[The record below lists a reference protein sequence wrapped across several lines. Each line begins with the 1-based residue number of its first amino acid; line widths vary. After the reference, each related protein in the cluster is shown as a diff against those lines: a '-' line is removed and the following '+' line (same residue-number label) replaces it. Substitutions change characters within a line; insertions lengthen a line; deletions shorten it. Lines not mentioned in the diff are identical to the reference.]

1 MSKQFAAG
9 QTVECVSTATY
20 GGVVQG
26 EKYTVESADGGWVV
40 LKEVKHPNTVGGR
53 FLSSRFKPVQEQK
66 ISVGDTVRIKDTR
79 LLRDFYVRKGMNP
92 DRLVVARFDYKG
104 DPIMQGET
112 GTENYGFRLGHFEL
126 VEKSSPFKKGDIVR
140 ITKKYTGN
148 DELFWADYL
157 MDKYIGREG
166 VVTKERHSV
175 KSRAI
180 QVSVD
185 GDAWWYLP
193 ESLEQVVA
201 KQPEPASEFRIR
213 KHGTA
218 LREVRG
224 TPFASQEAAEQAV
237 SRYTPGSVYEIV
249 EVKVVRTVRVE
260 QEVRVIDYKEA
271 A

>member
-1 MSKQFAAG
+1 MNKQFSAG

-53 FLSSRFKPVQEQK
+53 FLSSRFKPVQKQK
-66 ISVGDTVRIKDTR
+66 INVDDTVRIKDTR

-92 DRLVVARFDYKG
+92 DRLVVERFDYKG
-104 DPIMQGET
+104 DPIMRGET
-112 GTENYGFRLGHFEL
+112 GTEDYGFRLSHFEL
-126 VEKSSPFKKGDIVR
+126 VEKADSIKSGDKLRIVYDGFQPAR
-140 ITKKYTGN
+140 NWGK
-148 DELFWADYL
+148 
-157 MDKYIGREG
+157 G
-166 VVTKERHSV
+166 VVVEF
-175 KSRAI
+175 I
-180 QVSVD
+180 
-185 GDAWWYLP
+185 
-193 ESLEQVVA
+193 ESLGGSPAVYRVKTHDGIVGIIDADRLETMAAEQ

-224 TPFASQEAAEQAV
+224 IPFDSQEAAEQAV

-249 EVKVVRTVRVE
+249 EVKVVRTVKVE